1 MTLEL
6 WARWVARPG
15 WACLALLGALAACGD
30 DAPPAPAGP
39 DLRAALQTPV
49 QFKDPVALVDGR
61 PIGAEVLARMVA
73 RPGNERTKQQLLD
86 DLITGELLYQEA
98 LQKGYD
104 QDPDVQ
110 LLYRKLMVQRML
122 EDEVEGK
129 TAPSSI
135 PAAEVQRRYEE
146 QHGRFHVPELRAA
159 DHLLALPDR
168 KKFPPGTEPRPVALY
183 DACARLMA
191 QIHEDLR
198 ARGEVIQDAKGLEAV
213 KARWDDKRPP
223 DVELLVESLPPAAQR
238 GRGEPGSFDFLPSLD
253 ESFAD
258 AMFKLKVG
266 ERSEPVSGDFGTHIV
281 VLRRV
286 VPPVDLTLAEAEV
299 TLREEMSQERRPQAW
314 KEFLAP
320 LNGRAQL
327 RVNDGLWE
335 RTMKAEEGAA
345 PAP

>member
-1 MTLEL
+1 MTPGLG
-6 WARWVARPG
+6 ARSWWSA
-15 WACLALLGALAACGD
+15 WALLWALAACGD

-39 DLRAALQTPV
+39 DLRAALQTPLP
-49 QFKDPVALVDGR
+49 FKDPVAVVDGR
-61 PIGAEVLARMVA
+61 PIGAEVIARMVA
-73 RPGNERTKQQLLD
+73 RPHNERTKQQLLG
-86 DLITGELLYQEA
+86 DLIAGELLYQEA
-98 LQKGYD
+98 LAKNLD

-110 LLYRKLMVQRML
+110 LLYRRLMVQRML
-122 EDEVEGK
+122 EDEVEAK
-129 TAPSSI
+129 TAPSSV
-135 PAAEVQRRYEE
+135 PAAEVKQRYEE

-198 ARGEVIQDAKGLEAV
+198 ARGEVVQDAKALEAV

-238 GRGEPGSFDFLPSLD
+238 GRGEPGSYEFLPSLD
-253 ESFAD
+253 ERFAD

-266 ERSEPVSGDFGTHIV
+266 ERSEPVSSDFGTHIL
-281 VLRRV
+281 VLQRV
-286 VPPVDLTLAEAEV
+286 VPPVDRSLADAEPE
-299 TLREEMSQERRPQAW
+299 LREELSQERRPQAW
-314 KEFLAP
+314 KEFVAP

-327 RVNDGLWE
+327 RVNDALWE
-335 RTMKAEEGAA
+335 STMKAEESSA